1 METRKIK
8 LYRATTEV
16 DVLFVCPE
24 GDDPPNRV
32 AADYLAQE
40 IDANGLMS
48 KKFKVEEITDIRQV
62 PKSWMG
68 ANVWGSEDAG
78 LTEDLTPEMFFN
90 RSEDEVVLLE
100 IERHQKA
107 INELKKRLVAS
118 AS

>member
-1 METRKIK
+1 MAENKIR

-32 AADYLAQE
+32 ANDYLTQE
-40 IDANGLMS
+40 IEANGLMS
-48 KKFKVEEITDIRQV
+48 KKFKVEELTDIHQV

-78 LTEDLTPEMFFN
+78 LKEDLTPEMFFD

-107 INELKKRLVAS
+107 IDELKKRLVAK
-118 AS
+118 